1 MKNQLKEENNMTEKS
16 HVISTLV
23 EHKPGVLQKVA
34 SLLTR
39 RGFNIDSI
47 TVGASEVEGLA
58 RMVFVVKGDEKVLE
72 QVIKQLHKLVD
83 VVKIKD
89 LDPDYVLKRELCL
102 VKVKTTKEKSKSEI
116 IQYTD
121 IFRANIID
129 VSDNNI
135 TIQVTGNPNKI
146 DSFLRLVKPFGII
159 KIARTGPTAIA
170 RGHH

>member
-1 MKNQLKEENNMTEKS
+1 MN
-16 HVISTLV
+16 
-23 EHKPGVLQKVA
+23 
-34 SLLTR
+34 R

-47 TVGASEVEGLA
+47 TVGTSEVEGLA

-102 VKVKTTKEKSKSEI
+102 VKVKT
-116 IQYTD
+116 
-121 IFRANIID
+121 IID
-129 VSDNNI
+129 VCDDFI
-135 TIQVTGNPNKI
+135 TMEVTGNPEKI
-146 DSFLRLVKPFGII
+146 DSFLRLLKPFGIK

>member
-1 MKNQLKEENNMTEKS
+1 MANNS

-23 EHKPGVLQKVA
+23 EDKPGVLQKVA
-34 SLLTR
+34 SLFTR

-89 LDPDYVLKRELCL
+89 LDPEYVLKRELCL
-102 VKVKTTKEKSKSEI
+102 VKVKTGKANVRSEV
-116 IQYTD
+116 IQYAD
-121 IFRANIID
+121 IFKAKIID
-129 VSDNNI
+129 VCDDFI
-135 TIQVTGNPNKI
+135 TMEVTGHPDKI
-146 DSFLRLVKPFGII
+146 DSFLKLLEPFGIK